1 MIEHRERGDK
11 KWRMRSCGGGGLT
24 EFGGAGALG
33 SCTAWGQLCSLV
45 TGDNVFLLLLKLTPV
60 GFL

>member
-1 MIEHRERGDK
+1 MENEVWGIVGVGS
-11 KWRMRSCGGGGLT
+11 WR
-24 EFGGAGALG
+24 GGAGALG
-33 SCTAWGQLCSLV
+33 SCRAWGQLCSLV